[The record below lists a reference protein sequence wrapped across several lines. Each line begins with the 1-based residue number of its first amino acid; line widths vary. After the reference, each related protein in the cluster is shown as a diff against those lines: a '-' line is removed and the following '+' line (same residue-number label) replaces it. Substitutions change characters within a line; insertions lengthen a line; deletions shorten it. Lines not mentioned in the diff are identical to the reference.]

1 MSRVTELESEIDRL
15 TRHRDAQPTEALYQR
30 HQQRIDGLTA
40 ELIAW
45 QLSGAR
51 MHAADD
57 AIRAA
62 ARRCHR
68 AHTGRRRWPVAA
80 GATGLLGTVAT
91 AGHLAADGAGPPLIG
106 GVLLATAVAALA
118 MTAVDRA
125 RDARALAAATTD
137 MDTAQAR
144 YAALVD
150 RHAPAAITSQ
160 PPATTQEA
168 S

>member
-1 MSRVTELESEIDRL
+1 MSRVTELESEIGRL
-15 TRHRDAQPTEALYQR
+15 TRSAPTEALQR
-30 HQQRIDGLTA
+30 RIDGLTA

-68 AHTGRRRWPVAA
+68 AHTGRRRWPVVA
-80 GATGLLGTVAT
+80 GASGLLGTVAT

-106 GVLLATAVAALA
+106 GVFLATAAIALGL
-118 MTAVDRA
+118 TAVDRA

-137 MDTAQAR
+137 MHTAQAR

-150 RHAPAAITSQ
+150 RHTPAIASQ